1 MDADTSQKDM
11 ATYVIEVAEL
21 NSEVRHDLR
30 GRRALLAVRAVWVVR
45 AVWATKAIIVAV
57 LWTSM

>member
-30 GRRALLAVRAVWVVR
+30 GRRAVLAVWAVWAVWT
-45 AVWATKAIIVAV
+45 VWATKAIIVAV
-57 LWTSM
+57 L

>member
-11 ATYVIEVAEL
+11 ATYIIEVAEL

-57 LWTSM
+57 L